1 MNGGHVYQLEIGHKQ
16 CNWRLGDVKILRRK
30 VQIYFA
36 FERTTTEY
44 VLVRRVFYCHC
55 LLVCPGVKLFI
66 LVIFCCNVRV
76 KWTFEK

>member
-1 MNGGHVYQLEIGHKQ
+1 MGVMYI
-16 CNWRLGDVKILRRK
+16 NWKLVTNSVIGDVKILRRK

-55 LLVCPGVKLFI
+55 LLVCPGVKLFT
-66 LVIFCCNVRV
+66 LVIFCCHVSV
-76 KWTFEK
+76 E